1 MKSMLRF
8 FPALLAVWP
17 YGILCIGLFEED
29 SAGSMVFLWVYCGL
43 TAALLLFQILYC
55 CLHRASARTFAFWN
69 LTVKLCHIP
78 FYLAVFA
85 LGVLMTMAMV
95 VPALLFV
102 SPAVNLLLAAALAAL
117 GRWWEPLYL
126 LAGAQGV
133 LGCFNLL
140 PILPLD
146 GGRML
151 WLALCWGTDPFLA
164 DRVTQAVS
172 LATAGLLT
180 AAGAALAGRSPF
192 LLMTAVCLLCCTAG
206 PCIKRRKSVYASGKR
221 EASA

>member
-1 MKSMLRF
+1 M
-8 FPALLAVWP
+8 
-17 YGILCIGLFEED
+17 
-29 SAGSMVFLWVYCGL
+29 
-43 TAALLLFQILYC
+43 
-55 CLHRASARTFAFWN
+55 
-69 LTVKLCHIP
+69 
-78 FYLAVFA
+78 
-85 LGVLMTMAMV
+85 
-95 VPALLFV
+95 
-102 SPAVNLLLAAALAAL
+102 
-117 GRWWEPLYL
+117 
-126 LAGAQGV
+126 

-151 WLALCWGTDPFLA
+151 WLALCWRTDPFLA
-164 DRVTQAVS
+164 DRMAGGVS
-172 LATAGLLT
+172 LAAAGLLT